1 MGVRSSNTNR
11 NGPRS
16 QSQNRLVNGQLQ
28 SYNNSEFNS
37 GTKFSVAYSFEATGG
52 TKTTN
57 GAVVTHVFKTS
68 GTLEVSGCPPSGVAI
83 EYLVVGGGGAGI
95 FYGSGGGA
103 GGFRH
108 NISGVPNAAPSYN
121 LSNGTY
127 TCTVGDGGEGQWPF
141 VPATFYGVG
150 QGNNSDF
157 YPPGASFPDTS
168 YIRGS
173 GGGSGNTS
181 KPTSTTYTQGGSGG
195 GGTFNG
201 GGAGPY
207 PAGTGDKPDDPN
219 HPQPQGNPGST
230 GYYGHPGPSSAGG
243 GGGAGG
249 AGSPSGTSASTCGT
263 SGIGKVIPD
272 AFLGGPTVAPTLGA
286 PGPSPGRWFAGGG
299 GSSGFDTFPQPAS
312 QGGGGGGDGTS
323 YAGGGIGGSP
333 PFTPAANRN
342 GGANTGGGGGG
353 CGNIGGYAA
362 GGDGGSGI
370 IVISYTKP

>member
-1 MGVRSSNTNR
+1 MLSNSWFKKEK
-11 NGPRS
+11 P
-16 QSQNRLVNGQLQ
+16 LQ
-28 SYNNSEFNS
+28 SLAGMGGGLSS
-37 GTKFSVAYSFEATGG
+37 PLGAGGGAFEATGG

-57 GAVVTHVFKTS
+57 GSVVTHVFKTS

-127 TCTVGDGGEGQWPF
+127 TCTVGDGGEGMYPSPSPDAAF
-141 VPATFYGVG
+141 FTAG
-150 QGNNSDF
+150 QGHDSNF
-157 YPPGASFPDTS
+157 HPTGASFPDTA

-173 GGGSGNTS
+173 GGGCGNTS
-181 KPTSTTYTQGGSGG
+181 KPSSTTYTQGGSGG
-195 GGTFNG
+195 GGTFMG

-207 PAGTGDKPDDPN
+207 PAGEGNKPDDPN
-219 HPQPQGNPGST
+219 HPQPQGNPGTT
-230 GYYGHPGPSSAGG
+230 GWYGHPGPSSAGS

-249 AGSPSGTSASTCGT
+249 TGQNFPGNASVCGESGP
-263 SGIGKVIPD
+263 GKAVPD

-370 IVISYTKP
+370 IIVTYTTP